1 VKWFLNRWWSP
12 PPTEKQRKTSAVK
25 AVIRS
30 TLVHAGY
37 SEDEAYR
44 LADLPSFTQ
53 LDADLLAMVAAE
65 RAK

>member
-1 VKWFLNRWWSP
+1 MSLIPHRWYTQ
-12 PPTEKQRKTSAVK
+12 PTNPQRKTTAER